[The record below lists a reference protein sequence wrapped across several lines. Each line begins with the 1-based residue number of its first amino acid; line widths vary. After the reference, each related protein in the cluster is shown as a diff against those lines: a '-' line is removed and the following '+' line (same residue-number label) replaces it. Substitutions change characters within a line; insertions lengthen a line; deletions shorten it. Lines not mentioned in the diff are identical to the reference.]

1 MGVSIGEG
9 HATYPMLADQ
19 APVSLG
25 ATITG
30 IDDRNVGLLVSP
42 LRLRTRPVPAIAQ
55 EALALIRLHTGPS
68 SPVGSA
74 RSAQGARV
82 VTIRNYLITYTG
94 ALPVKHSIPVRCCA
108 A

>member
-30 IDDRNVGLLVSP
+30 IDDRNVGLLV
-42 LRLRTRPVPAIAQ
+42 RTV
-55 EALALIRLHTGPS
+55 LHACG
-68 SPVGSA
+68 
-74 RSAQGARV
+74 RRQFQR
-82 VTIRNYLITYTG
+82 
-94 ALPVKHSIPVRCCA
+94 
-108 A
+108 